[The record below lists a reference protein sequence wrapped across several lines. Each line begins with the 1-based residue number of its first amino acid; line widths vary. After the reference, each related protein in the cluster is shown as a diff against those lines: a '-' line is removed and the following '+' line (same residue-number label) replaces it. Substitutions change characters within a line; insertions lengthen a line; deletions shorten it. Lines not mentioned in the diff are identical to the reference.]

1 MEYNIIEVKSKPIKA
16 PGRFCIYSW
25 NGDKYVFCP
34 IRNKLCKAKP
44 EEIVRQWWI
53 YRLKEVYG
61 YSFSQISVEVKI
73 VVGSTEAKR
82 RADIVVYMDDKKL
95 TPRIII
101 EVKKPNRK
109 DGIEQLKVYQN
120 ATGCRLGLW
129 SNGNTPHVYLL
140 RTEPKPDEE
149 EVKWRE
155 LRNIPGKNEK
165 LSDVD
170 NPITRK
176 ELEPLTD
183 FLSVV
188 RDCEDYIKAHEGA
201 NAFDEIFKLI
211 IAKLYDEKY
220 NLKNDD
226 SPAKF
231 RVGVFEAP
239 EEARIRIDNLFNES
253 KIKWKGIFQ
262 DNEAIQLTDDSL
274 AYCVSALQKIYLRKS
289 PSDILGSAFEVM
301 INPDMKGDKGQYFTP
316 RHVIKM
322 CIEVLA
328 PKDGETVFDP
338 ACGSGG
344 FLIGALDY
352 VYAQIEADRDNEND
366 IIENKKDY
374 ASECAFGIDYDKTIA
389 KVAKAYMLIWGDGR
403 SNIAAC
409 DALNSSSWDE
419 DILAKFTTGK
429 GVEKKPRQF
438 NIIATNPPFAGD
450 ISSDDTLSQ
459 FELAYKMD
467 KKGKRKRQNK
477 VAKEKLFI
485 ERCINMLVPGGRM
498 AIVLPRGILKNYSD
512 ERVRRYILQNTKV
525 LAVVGLGNNM
535 FKPFTNTKTVVLFL
549 QKRLKPLDS
558 ENQIEHFCSK
568 DNIAFCVTE
577 RSGKDKAGKIVV
589 DANGEIISDLPE
601 ITKYLLQN
609 IRFLT
614 TEELEEEY
622 NSITEQGEVNEYG
635 TNG

>member
-1 MEYNIIEVKSKPIKA
+1 M
-16 PGRFCIYSW
+16 
-25 NGDKYVFCP
+25 
-34 IRNKLCKAKP
+34 
-44 EEIVRQWWI
+44 
-53 YRLKEVYG
+53 
-61 YSFSQISVEVKI
+61 
-73 VVGSTEAKR
+73 
-82 RADIVVYMDDKKL
+82 
-95 TPRIII
+95 
-101 EVKKPNRK
+101 
-109 DGIEQLKVYQN
+109 
-120 ATGCRLGLW
+120 
-129 SNGNTPHVYLL
+129 
-140 RTEPKPDEE
+140 
-149 EVKWRE
+149 
-155 LRNIPGKNEK
+155 
-165 LSDVD
+165 
-170 NPITRK
+170 
-176 ELEPLTD
+176 
-183 FLSVV
+183 
-188 RDCEDYIKAHEGA
+188 RDCEVYIKAHEGA